1 MVRFFRDPKR
11 SRLAGA
17 VAVAAVAGFAVFV
30 TVALAESAVAPS
42 NRTMPTISGK
52 AQEGQTL
59 KAEPGAWIGT
69 QPIEYSYQWRRC
81 TSPASASCGNI
92 PNAIDQIYTPSSADV
107 GRMLRVLVTAV
118 NSEGAG
124 TALSNP
130 TPTVVRAGPQ
140 SPRNTVTPTISGN
153 AQQDQSLTANP
164 GSWAGTQPIQI
175 AFRWR
180 RCDANGGA
188 CVNTGVT
195 TSTYKLGAADVG
207 ATIRVVVT
215 ATNSIGS
222 SAAVSGPT
230 AAVQGTTPPP
240 GQCLT
245 IAQVSVPER
254 LVIDRIQYQPARIQS
269 TEEPLTARF
278 HVVST
283 RGFCVSGALVYA
295 VGVPFN
301 RLSAQPEVQ
310 TGPDGWAQVT
320 FTVLPTFQPTF
331 QLRRGNFVVIF
342 VRARKGGENILAG
355 VSNRRLVSVR
365 VG

>member
-1 MVRFFRDPKR
+1 MVRFFRDQKR

-17 VAVAAVAGFAVFV
+17 AAVAAAAGSAIFV

-42 NRTMPTISGK
+42 NRTRPTISGK

-59 KAEPGAWIGT
+59 KAEPGAWNGT

-81 TSPASASCGNI
+81 NPPSSAACGNI
-92 PNAIDQIYTPSSADV
+92 PNAIDQIYTPSSSDV
-107 GRMLRVLVTAV
+107 GRTLRVLVTAV

-140 SPRNTVTPTISGN
+140 APRNTATPTISGN
-153 AQQDQSLTANP
+153 AQQDQTLTANP
-164 GSWAGTQPIQI
+164 GTWAGTQPIQI
-175 AFRWR
+175 AYRWR
-180 RCDANGGA
+180 QCDANGGA
-188 CVNTGVT
+188 CVNTEVT
-195 TSTYKLGAADVG
+195 TQTYKLGAADVG
-207 ATIRVVVT
+207 KTMRVVVT
-215 ATNSIGS
+215 ATNPIGS
-222 SAAVSGPT
+222 SAAVSGQT
-230 AAVQGTTPPP
+230 GVVQGTTPPP
-240 GQCLT
+240 GQCLS

-278 HVVST
+278 HVSST

-301 RLSAQPEVQ
+301 RLSVQPEVQ
-310 TGPDGWAQVT
+310 SGSDGWAQIT
-320 FTVLPTFQPTF
+320 FTVLPTF

-342 VRARKGGENILAG
+342 VRARKGGENLLAG